1 MATPASIRNHPIH
14 PMLVVFPF
22 ALWTTAVVFDIM
34 GVVTGSNVYRT
45 VAFYN
50 IAAGIVGAVAAAVPG
65 IIDYFS
71 LRGRARRLG
80 TYHAVLNVIALALF
94 TASWVLRTQWG
105 TGVVGRESWIPE
117 LTAIVGVA
125 LIFPSGWLGGT
136 LVYEYGT
143 GVEPV
148 QTRSDPARTAGRRA
162 A

>member
-1 MATPASIRNHPIH
+1 MSTPASIRSHPIH

-34 GVVTGSNVYRT
+34 GLVTGSSVYRT

-71 LRGRARRLG
+71 LRGRARRIG
-80 TYHAVLNVIALALF
+80 TYHAVLNVLALALF

-105 TGVVGRESWIPE
+105 TGVVGRQSWIPE
-117 LTAIVGVA
+117 LAAIVGVA
-125 LIFPSGWLGGT
+125 LIFAAGWLGGA

-143 GVEPV
+143 GVEAAQNRFESP
-148 QTRSDPARTAGRRA
+148 RAGRRA

>member
-1 MATPASIRNHPIH
+1 MPDAPPVGMATPASIRNHPIH

-34 GVVTGSNVYRT
+34 GLVTGSNVYRT

-94 TASWVLRTQWG
+94 TASWVLRTQWACRRLQRIFG
-105 TGVVGRESWIPE
+105 HPRDRTGQ
-117 LTAIVGVA
+117 
-125 LIFPSGWLGGT
+125 PSFA
-136 LVYEYGT
+136 
-143 GVEPV
+143 
-148 QTRSDPARTAGRRA
+148 AR
-162 A
+162 